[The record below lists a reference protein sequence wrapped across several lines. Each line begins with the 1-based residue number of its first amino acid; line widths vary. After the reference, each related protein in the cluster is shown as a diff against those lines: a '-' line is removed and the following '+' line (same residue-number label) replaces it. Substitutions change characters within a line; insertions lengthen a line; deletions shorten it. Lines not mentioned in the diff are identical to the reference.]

1 MYAALD
7 LGLGPWM
14 VLSVGLLFLAVL
26 VCSCALFTCY
36 LKVKWEGSAGGRPR
50 CREAGETGAHGAR
63 DGG

>member
-14 VLSVGLLFLAVL
+14 ILSVGLLFLAVL

-36 LKVKWEGSAGGRPR
+36 LKVKQESTACGRPG
-50 CREAGETGAHGAR
+50 CPGMGESRAHGAR
-63 DGG
+63 AGG